1 MTIQI
6 SNRVTNIK
14 PSATAL
20 MSSKVQ
26 ELVDRGERILSL
38 NVGEPGFSTPDV
50 VKKAGIT
57 AIENNYTQYTT
68 VDGYRDLRQ
77 TIVNRYSSDYGVNY
91 ELDEVCVTT
100 GAKHSLHNIFNCIIN
115 DGDEVIYMAPYW
127 ASYPDMIKLSGGVP
141 VVLETNIENG
151 FEPDVEKLESLIN
164 SRTKAILINIPNNPS
179 GAIYSEPTMLAL
191 VDLMKKYP
199 QIVLIS
205 DEIYDQIYWDRAPIP
220 VTKISPELKDR
231 VIVASGVSKNYA
243 MTGWRVGHILA
254 PSAFINAIKK
264 FQSQSL
270 SCACSISQIAAI
282 EALKLERADIE
293 YMNQEY
299 YKRVSFVFNAL
310 KDIPNVKVFMPDGGF
325 YIFLDISDV
334 LERMQLTDE
343 SFCIK
348 LLEET
353 LVGVIHGS
361 AFGLAGH
368 IRISAAA
375 EREVLEEAINR
386 LKYFILSH

>member
-1 MTIQI
+1 MAIQI
-6 SNRVTNIK
+6 SDRVTNIK

-26 ELVDRGERILSL
+26 ELVEKGEKILSL

-57 AIENNYTQYTT
+57 AVQNNYTQYTT

-77 TIVNRYSSDYGVNY
+77 AIINRYSSDYSVNY

-115 DGDEVIYMAPYW
+115 DGDEIIYMAPYW

-141 VVLETNIENG
+141 VVLETSIENG
-151 FEPDVEKLESLIN
+151 FEPDVEKPKNLIN
-164 SRTKAILINIPNNPS
+164 LKTKAILVNIPNNPS
-179 GAIYSEPTMLAL
+179 GAIYSEATMLAL
-191 VDLMKKYP
+191 ADLMKKYSH
-199 QIVLIS
+199 IVLIS

-254 PSAFINAIKK
+254 PSALINAIKK

-310 KDIPNVKVFMPDGGF
+310 KDIPNVKVFMPQGGF
-325 YIFLDISDV
+325 FIFLDISEV

-343 SFCIK
+343 NFCIK
-348 LLEET
+348 LLEEKC
-353 LVGVIHGS
+353 VGVIHGS
-361 AFGLAGH
+361 VFGLA
-368 IRISAAA
+368 
-375 EREVLEEAINR
+375 
-386 LKYFILSH
+386 

>member
-1 MTIQI
+1 MQ
-6 SNRVTNIK
+6 
-14 PSATAL
+14 
-20 MSSKVQ
+20 
-26 ELVDRGERILSL
+26 
-38 NVGEPGFSTPDV
+38 
-50 VKKAGIT
+50 
-57 AIENNYTQYTT
+57 NNYTQYTT

-77 TIVNRYSSDYGVNY
+77 AIIKRYYSDYGVDY

-115 DGDEVIYMAPYW
+115 DGDEIIYMAPYW

-151 FEPDVEKLESLIN
+151 FEPDIEKLESLI
-164 SRTKAILINIPNNPS
+164 SLRTKAILINIPNNPS
-179 GAIYSEPTMLAL
+179 GAIYSEATMSALA
-191 VDLMKKYP
+191 DLMKKYP
-199 QIVLIS
+199 HIVLIS
-205 DEIYDQIYWDRAPIP
+205 DEIYDQIYWDRAPTP
-220 VTKISPELKDR
+220 VTKISPELKNR

-282 EALKLERADIE
+282 EALKLERSDIE

-299 YKRVSFVFNAL
+299 YKNVSFVFNAL

-334 LERMQLTDE
+334 LERIQLTDE
-343 SFCIK
+343 SFCIN

-353 LVGVIHGS
+353 FVGVIHGS

-375 EREVLEEAINR
+375 GRGVLEEAIKR
-386 LKYFILSH
+386 LKNFILSH

>member
-26 ELVDRGERILSL
+26 ELVDEGKNILSL
-38 NVGEPGFSTPDV
+38 NVGEPGFHTPDV
-50 VKKAGIT
+50 VKKAGIE
-57 AIENNYTQYTT
+57 AIQNNYTQYTT
-68 VDGYRDLRQ
+68 VDGYKDLRQ
-77 TIVNRYSSDYGVNY
+77 AIVNRYSSDYGINY
-91 ELDEVCVTT
+91 KLNEVCVTT

-115 DGDEVIYMAPYW
+115 HGNEVIYMAPYW
-127 ASYPDMIKLSGGVP
+127 ASYPDMIKLSGGIP
-141 VVLETNIENG
+141 VVLETSIDNG
-151 FEPDVEKLESLIN
+151 FEPDILSLESLI
-164 SRTKAILINIPNNPS
+164 SSKTKAILINIPNNPS
-179 GAIYSEPTMLAL
+179 GAVYSESTIRALA
-191 VDLMKKYP
+191 DLMKKYHHV
-199 QIVLIS
+199 VLIS
-205 DEIYDQIYWDRAPIP
+205 DEVYDQIYWDRKPIT
-220 VTKISPELKDR
+220 VTNIYPELKDR
-231 VIVASGVSKNYA
+231 LIVASGVSKNYA

-254 PSAFINAIKK
+254 PAEFINAIKK

-299 YKRVSFVFNAL
+299 YESVYFVFNTL
-310 KDIPNVKVFMPDGGF
+310 KDIPDVKVFMPQGGF
-325 YIFLDISDV
+325 YIFLDISKI
-334 LERMQLTDE
+334 LNKMGLTDE
-343 SFCIK
+343 DFCLK

-368 IRISAAA
+368 IRISATA
-375 EREVLEEAINR
+375 ERNVLQEAIKR
-386 LKYFILSH
+386 LKNFILLH